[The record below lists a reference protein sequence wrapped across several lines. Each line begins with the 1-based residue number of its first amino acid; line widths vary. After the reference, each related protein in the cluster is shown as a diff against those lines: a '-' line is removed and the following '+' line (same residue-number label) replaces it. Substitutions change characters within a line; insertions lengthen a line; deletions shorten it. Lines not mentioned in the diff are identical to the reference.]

1 MSLWTSLLKLLLL
14 HSIDFGHFCFDF
26 HLYHGIF
33 KISSLIFFSSSIDC
47 LMKWKLLSRVQLFAT
62 PWTIQ
67 STVFSRPDYWKWV
80 SFPFSRDIPNP
91 GIEPRSPTLWV
102 DSLPAEP
109 QGKPKNTGMGSLSLL
124 QWIFLTQEL
133 NQGLLH
139 CRQILYQLSYQAS
152 PVSLVACCLVSTF
165 SFFPGIVVDFQLY
178 NIAGKML
185 DKQLYIY
192 LFRFLIVK
200 WNILK

>member
-1 MSLWTSLLKLLLL
+1 MVFLKFPLW
-14 HSIDFGHFCFDF
+14 F
-26 HLYHGIF
+26 
-33 KISSLIFFSSSIDC
+33 FFSSSIDC

-67 STVFSRPDYWKWV
+67 STEFSRPEYWKWV

-139 CRQILYQLSYQAS
+139 CRQIIYQLSYQGS
-152 PVSLVACCLVSTF
+152 PQNMLIWWQISIWST
-165 SFFPGIVVDFQLY
+165 SFFIR
-178 NIAGKML
+178 KMQSKTTVRYHCL
-185 DKQLYIY
+185 LSE
-192 LFRFLIVK
+192 
-200 WNILK
+200 